1 MDPHVRTV
9 HANTE
14 RNKQKWADLQS
25 KCDDDGDQRVTLE
38 EWEMGF
44 VKFAAAIPLEGFI
57 QSAGRSSQFL
67 AEFIDKVHAQ
77 FNACICEAAPKM
89 ARDYEPPD
97 TASGAQPPPFFPF
110 LFNV

>member
-1 MDPHVRTV
+1 V

-14 RNKQKWADLQS
+14 RNKEKWAHLQS
-25 KCDDDGDQRVTLE
+25 VCDDDGDQRVTLE

-44 VKFAAAIPLEGFI
+44 VKLAATTALEGFI

-67 AEFIDKVHAQ
+67 AEFVDKVHAQ
-77 FNACICEAAPKM
+77 FNASICEAAPKL

-97 TASGAQPPPFFPF
+97 TACGAQPPPFLPL
-110 LFNV
+110 LFNLKGL